1 MEFPHITKNLLI
13 GGKEVSL
20 EFGKFAPQSNAS
32 VLARSGDTLVLAIV
46 TASKR
51 DTTLSYFPLQV
62 EYQEKLYA
70 GGRIKG
76 SRWVKREGKPSDEA
90 VLTGRLIDRSIR
102 PLFPQ
107 DFKKEVQIVITV
119 LSVDGENDP
128 DMLASLATSAAL
140 SLSDIPWAGPI
151 GIVRVG
157 YKENNFFINPVYKDL
172 EFSDLNLIV
181 SGTKDEIVM
190 VEANAN
196 EVTEEKM
203 TQALEHGMKEIGKIV
218 DFIQALQKEFG
229 HTKQEFQATAVRS
242 AMLKKVEKEAG
253 KLIADIVT
261 TSAKQE
267 TSFAALGDIKK
278 ALSEDIKEEEK
289 ADLSLAVDE
298 YFKQYI
304 RNLVLTKKIRADG
317 RKIEEIRPLYAEV
330 SVLPRTHG
338 SAIFHRGLT
347 QVLNIT
353 TLGSPSLGQL
363 IENME
368 GEETK
373 RYIHHY
379 IMPPFSVG
387 ETGRIGWPSRREIG
401 HGALAEKALE
411 PVLPAEDKFPYTIRV
426 VSEIMSSNGST
437 SMASVCGSSLS
448 LMDAGVPIKK
458 PVAGIAMGLIAKL
471 NPAKSGTKSKI
482 IDYVVLT
489 DIMGLEDHI
498 GDMDFKVAGTADGI
512 TALQMD
518 VKSLGIT
525 PKILGEGLIQAKKAR
540 LTILAKMISVIPSPR
555 GSLSKYAPKV
565 AQVKI
570 DKEKIGEVIG
580 PGGKIIRR
588 IINETGV
595 DMDVDDEGVIT
606 ISSIDQANIDK
617 AVAWVTGLTKE
628 VKPNEEYEGEVKR
641 LMPFGAFVEILPGK
655 EGLVH
660 VSQMSTQFVN
670 NPEEV
675 VQIGQKVKVR
685 VVEIDEMKRIN
696 LSMLFGAD
704 AQKAPVRRPP
714 PHGGFRQ
721 GGFNRERSDRPGGF
735 FKKRF

>member
-1 MEFPHITKNLLI
+1 MDFPHISKTLLI
-13 GGKEVSL
+13 DSKEVVL
-20 EFGKFAPQSNAS
+20 EIGRFAPQANAS

-128 DMLASLATSAAL
+128 DMLALLATSAAL
-140 SLSDIPWAGPI
+140 SLSDIPWSGPI
-151 GIVRVG
+151 GGVRLGV
-157 YKENNFFINPVYKDL
+157 KDNHFFINPVYKDL

-190 VEANAN
+190 VEAGAN
-196 EVTEEKM
+196 EVAEEKM
-203 TQALEHGMKEIGKIV
+203 TEALEYGMKAIGQIV
-218 DFIQALQKEFG
+218 DFIKSLQKDFG
-229 HTKQEFQATAVRS
+229 HTKQEFQTTEVRS
-242 AMLKKVEKEAG
+242 VMLKKVEKEAG
-253 KLIADIVT
+253 KLIADLIK

-267 TSFAALGDIKK
+267 TSFAALDDIKK
-278 ALSEDIKEEEK
+278 ALSEDLKEEEK
-289 ADLSLAVDE
+289 VDLSLAVNE
-298 YFKQYI
+298 YFKNYI
-304 RNLVLTKKIRADG
+304 RNLILTKKLRADG
-317 RKIEEIRPLYAEV
+317 RKITEIRPLHAEV
-330 SVLPRTHG
+330 GVLPRTHG

-347 QVLNIT
+347 QALTIT

-379 IMPPFSVG
+379 FMPPFSVG
-387 ETGRIGWPSRREIG
+387 ETGRIGWPSRREVG
-401 HGALAEKALE
+401 HGALAERALE
-411 PVLPAEDKFPYTIRV
+411 PVLPTEDKFPYTIRV

-482 IDYVVLT
+482 EDYVVLT

-512 TALQMD
+512 TVLQMD

-540 LTILAKMISVIPSPR
+540 LTVLEKMISVMPAPR

-606 ISSIDQANIDK
+606 ISSIDQTNIDK

-628 VKPNEEYEGEVKR
+628 VLPGEEYEGEVKR
-641 LMPFGAFVEILPGK
+641 IMPFGAFVEILPGK

-660 VSQMSTQFVN
+660 VSQMSTGFVN

-675 VQIGQKVKVR
+675 VKIGQKVKVR

-704 AQKAPVRRPP
+704 AQKAPARRPQRE
-714 PHGGFRQ
+714 FRP
-721 GGFNRERSDRPGGF
+721 GGFNRDRGGRPGGF
-735 FKKRF
+735 FRKRF